1 MKIEVERYL
10 GAVTRAVHSLE
21 REGKPARKVVLSRT
35 YDTSVD
41 DLWDAVTNPERLP
54 RWFLPVSGDLRK
66 GGRYQLQG
74 NAGGE
79 ILVCDAPAHLGLTW
93 EFSGD
98 VSWVDALLAG
108 EGSGARLTLEH
119 VAYISDFW
127 KQFGPGAVGVGWD
140 IGLVGLDHHLRS
152 GGAEKFDE
160 AAFSAAEDG
169 KKFIRGCAEDWRRA
183 AVESGDDE
191 TEAAAASMQTAAFYT
206 GETPAGG

>member
-10 GAVTRAVHSLE
+10 GAVTRTVQALE
-21 REGKPARKVVLSRT
+21 RDGKPARMVVLTRT
-35 YDTSVD
+35 YETTVE

-79 ILVCDAPAHLGLTW
+79 ILACEAPAHLGLTW

-98 VSWVDALLAG
+98 VSWVDVRLAG
-108 EGSGARLTLEH
+108 EDAGARLTLEH
-119 VAYISDFW
+119 VAHLSDFW

-140 IGLVGLDHHLRS
+140 IGLVGLAHHLRT
-152 GGAEKFDE
+152 GGAESFDE
-160 AAFSAAEDG
+160 ASFSAMDDG
-169 KKFIRGCAEDWRRA
+169 KRFIRGCAEDWRRA
-183 AVESGDDE
+183 AVASGDDAA
-191 TEAAAASMQTAAFYT
+191 EAAEAAKQTAAFYT